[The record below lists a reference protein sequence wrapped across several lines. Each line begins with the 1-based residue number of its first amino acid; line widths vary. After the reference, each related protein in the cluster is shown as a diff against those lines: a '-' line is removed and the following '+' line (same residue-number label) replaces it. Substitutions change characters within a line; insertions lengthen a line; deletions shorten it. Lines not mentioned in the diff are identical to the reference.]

1 MQIRKEYK
9 TAAFVLLAIALFIWG
24 FNFLKGKDILK
35 KYNIYYAVFD
45 NVDGIDNSTPVKLK
59 GLPVGSIQSMDFRT
73 TDRKI
78 VVAMNIDRDY
88 FIPKDSRVKISGS
101 GILGGKNLEIELGYS
116 PEPAPSGDTL
126 QSVTSGGLT
135 EMMGSAQEQL
145 ENLINNTNRFLMNL
159 NSVID
164 TTNRRNLAASLENIN
179 RLSAELNSL
188 TVETRQLLAQNK
200 HLLHRTLRNLD
211 QSSAELNKF
220 SSQLAQSHVDQLVQN
235 LTESS
240 VRLNKILKNLEQ
252 GKGSMGKLMTDEQLY
267 RELNR
272 TLQSLDALL
281 RDLKA
286 HPKRYVHF
294 SVFGKKEKKN

>member
-35 KYNIYYAVFD
+35 KYNIYYAIFD

>member
-1 MQIRKEYK
+1 
-9 TAAFVLLAIALFIWG
+9 
-24 FNFLKGKDILK
+24 
-35 KYNIYYAVFD
+35 
-45 NVDGIDNSTPVKLK
+45 
-59 GLPVGSIQSMDFRT
+59 
-73 TDRKI
+73 
-78 VVAMNIDRDY
+78 
-88 FIPKDSRVKISGS
+88 VKISGS

>member
-1 MQIRKEYK
+1 
-9 TAAFVLLAIALFIWG
+9 VLLAIALFIWG